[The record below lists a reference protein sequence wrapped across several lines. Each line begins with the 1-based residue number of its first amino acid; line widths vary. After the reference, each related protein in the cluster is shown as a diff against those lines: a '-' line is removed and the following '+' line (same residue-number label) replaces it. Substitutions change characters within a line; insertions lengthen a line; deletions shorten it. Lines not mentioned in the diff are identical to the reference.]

1 VRRTNIV
8 VAEPLPGDVAV
19 AEAFFEALEAPLDDV
34 ARELFAMMELAG
46 DAGTLLRVEAD
57 LASLVGKHLKREVS
71 LWDEEGATGWVD
83 AEAALLEALRQY
95 AERPG
100 TEAYARRLFSEDT
113 ARGLAFI
120 DLSRTKFDVVLMNP
134 PFGASSV
141 KARDYIKKTW
151 PRTKNDLY
159 AAFVERGLTLLV
171 PRGKL
176 GAITSRTGFFL
187 TSFRK
192 WREEILL
199 KEAEP
204 IVMADL
210 GYGVL
215 DAMVETAAYC
225 LEAQS

>member
-1 VRRTNIV
+1 MDPAQLRGIPD
-8 VAEPLPGDVAV
+8 E
-19 AEAFFEALEAPLDDV
+19 
-34 ARELFAMMELAG
+34 
-46 DAGTLLRVEAD
+46 TL
-57 LASLVGKHLKREVS
+57 
-71 LWDEEGATGWVD
+71 TT
-83 AEAALLEALRQY
+83 
-95 AERPG
+95 P
-100 TEAYARRLFSEDT
+100 
-113 ARGLAFI
+113 
-120 DLSRTKFDVVLMNP
+120 SRTRFDVVLMNP

-141 KARDYIKKTW
+141 KAKDYIKRTW

-159 AAFVERGLTLLV
+159 AAFVERGLDLLV

-204 IVMADL
+204 IVVADL

-225 LEAQS
+225 LEAKA